1 MAEKENHKENQFQGV
16 VESLLGGM
24 NTVLSTKTVVGE
36 ATHIGDTIIMPLVD
50 VSFGIAAG
58 SNANQD
64 KNATGGMGGMG
75 GKMTPSAVL
84 VIKNGTTK
92 LVNVR
97 NQDVATKILDMIP
110 DILDKY
116 TSKKENMPSDK
127 EALDTAFPDKEE

>member
-1 MAEKENHKENQFQGV
+1 MAERENHKENQFQGV

-58 SNANQD
+58 SNSNQD
-64 KNATGGMGGMG
+64 KNAVGGMGGLG

-110 DILDKY
+110 DILDKF
-116 TSKKENMPSDK
+116 TSKKENMPTDK
-127 EALDTAFPDKEE
+127 EAVDTAFPDNKE